1 MSQASDY
8 TIDNSTGANVRSDI
22 NTVLGAIATNN
33 SGGSDNGSI
42 QALGFFA
49 NTSSSQLQLKN
60 AAGNAFINLRGFDGT
75 LPLPDGTNSAPSL
88 FFDDDTNTGIY
99 SSGADKF
106 NVAAGGFNRMELGG
120 TTIFNEDG
128 RDVDFRI
135 EGDSEA
141 NLFYVDAGN
150 NHIGINDSTPSVTL
164 DITGEGGGNGEV
176 NVKRTSGASC
186 FIQAQSAT
194 AVFGSNSNHILQ
206 LKSNGTTALTI
217 DTSQRLLIGHSSSL
231 SIGSGDSL
239 PLQVSST
246 NAPVFGGVR
255 FVNSNSGPF
264 LSLAK
269 SRAGSAGSN
278 TIVQINDD
286 LGTILFAGDDG
297 TDLISKGASISAAV
311 DGTPGSNDMPGRLV
325 FNTTADGAASPS
337 ERLRIDKN
345 GHMGLGVTPDD
356 GWPSNGDYRAFQLG
370 TGACVFGRGSGDED
384 RGGLA
389 VNYYATGSGNKFL
402 ANGHAN
408 LVYLND
414 GNIDF
419 YTSAQ
424 NTSGADADL
433 SLIHVMA
440 IKPDKDVEIKDGN
453 LVIGTS
459 GHGIDFASNTE
470 NESGAGSSYG
480 TVLDDYEEGSWTP
493 TFDAPNQSSTTFGL
507 NHQYGYYTKIGNL
520 VHVTCYL
527 QGFADQNVSGGAN
540 DGIVITGLPFTVAA
554 LPSTSNVRH
563 AASFALGS
571 RYRLEVDD
579 LLVHAFGNDNVA
591 KLLVP
596 SNGNVMDPMTS
607 NQMRARSGT
616 NEVYFAGSYR
626 VHA

>member
-554 LPSTSNVRH
+554 LPSTSNVR
-563 AASFALGS
+563 
-571 RYRLEVDD
+571 
-579 LLVHAFGNDNVA
+579 
-591 KLLVP
+591 
-596 SNGNVMDPMTS
+596 
-607 NQMRARSGT
+607 
-616 NEVYFAGSYR
+616 
-626 VHA
+626 